1 MSDDNKIETEGVVTE
16 ILPGTEFKV
25 RLNNMDKIIKCN
37 LSGKIKMNKIR
48 ILVGDKVSVKIS
60 PYNLDLGTIYYRHK

>member
-1 MSDDNKIETEGVVTE
+1 MADDNKIETEGIVTE

-25 RLNNMDKIIKCN
+25 KLNDMDKIVKCK

-48 ILVGDKVSVKIS
+48 ILVGDRVSVKIS
-60 PYNLDLGTIYYRHK
+60 PYNLDLGIIAYRYK

>member
-1 MSDDNKIETEGVVTE
+1 MSDDNKIEVEGIVTE

-25 RLNNMDKIIKCN
+25 RINDMDKTIKCN

-60 PYNLDLGTIYYRHK
+60 PYNLDLGTIFYRYK